1 MRIRW
6 IHWIVWL
13 SVGLLITVLSPA
25 STIAQVGSTTDIIL
39 GRVTGPDSLPLE
51 NARVEV
57 TSAESGITRNRLTN
71 DKGQYAIVFPDGG
84 GAYTL
89 RVTYLGM
96 APFQTTLQRQ
106 ADEDRLVAN
115 VQMSRAQA
123 HELAPVV
130 VRGQQ
135 RPQQPPR
142 PEAGNT
148 ERLLSSGQTTR
159 MPVDAGNLND
169 LATLAPGVI
178 GIAGTDSTPAA
189 FSVAGQPSNQNNITL
204 DGLSFG
210 ASE

>member
-13 SVGLLITVLSPA
+13 SVGLLITVLSTFQA
-25 STIAQVGSTTDIIL
+25 SAQVGSTTDIIL

-51 NARVEV
+51 NARVEA

-96 APFQTTLQRQ
+96 APFQTTIQRQ

-123 HELAPVV
+123 YELAPVV
-130 VRGQQ
+130 VRGQP
-135 RPQQPPR
+135 RPQLPR

-148 ERLLSSGQTTR
+148 ERLLPSGQTT
-159 MPVDAGNLND
+159 
-169 LATLAPGVI
+169 
-178 GIAGTDSTPAA
+178 
-189 FSVAGQPSNQNNITL
+189 
-204 DGLSFG
+204 
-210 ASE
+210 